1 MKLKKLATRP
11 ESFVLVIILL
21 LSLFIQF
28 RSGLFFTNN
37 NIVDILRSMVIP
49 LIYALCAYLA
59 FVSTGPDVS
68 FPMIAALS
76 SYLATDITIKS
87 GFDGPV
93 IVVYLIGIAF
103 GMIMGAV
110 NGIIIVKFK
119 FPSLIVTLAT
129 SSIYTG
135 ILFGVFEAGR
145 MDLPE
150 NMLNF
155 GKLSILSVTNEKAGL
170 SSSLPATITIAVVLY
185 LIAYLMLNK
194 TMIGRSV
201 FAVGG
206 DEISAERA
214 GFNVSAVR
222 FGVFVINGG
231 LAAIAGVCYTVMNYK
246 YLPVEFA
253 GGEMVVIAAVILG
266 GTRLTGGFGTLTGC
280 ILGTLLLTMVS
291 NSLILLGIPVYYQK
305 IVLGIIIVIGTALSV
320 MSSHKNMFRRK
331 KKGVQTDG

>member
-1 MKLKKLATRP
+1 MRIKKLATRA
-11 ESFVLVIILL
+11 ESYVLIIIVL
-21 LSLFIQF
+21 LSLFIQI

-37 NIVDILRSMVIP
+37 NIVDILRSMIVP

-76 SYLATDITIKS
+76 SYLSTVIATRYNL
-87 GFDGPV
+87 PV
-93 IVVYLIGIAF
+93 VLVFLVAMFF
-103 GMIMGAV
+103 GMIMGAI

-129 SSIYTG
+129 SSMFTG

-145 MDLPE
+145 MDLPD
-150 NMLNF
+150 NMLAF
-155 GKLSILSVTNEKAGL
+155 GKNSILSVKNSTTGL
-170 SSSLPATITIAVVLY
+170 SSSLPATAIIVIVLY
-185 LIAYLMLNK
+185 ILAYLILNK

-206 DEISAERA
+206 DEVSAERA
-214 GFNVSAVR
+214 GFKVNAVR
-222 FGVFVINGG
+222 FGVFTINGA

-246 YLPVEFA
+246 YLPVEFS
-253 GGEMVVIAAVILG
+253 GSEMVVIAAVILG
-266 GTRLTGGFGTLTGC
+266 GTRLNGGYGTLTGC

-305 IVLGIIIVIGTALSV
+305 IVLGAIIVIGTALSV
-320 MSSHKNMFRRK
+320 ISGNRNLFRIRK
-331 KKGVQTDG
+331 KEVKTNE